1 MEYKAASLLCN
12 ILVFAVT
19 LLIVILYFRGEDG
32 KGDPAKGRW
41 YLRFFTTLSNIF
53 SAAACAVM
61 AAAVC
66 FSGGGS
72 GSFMTAAVHIKFLAT
87 VTVMITLLTVIFF
100 LAPSAGFAAMFQ
112 KETFH
117 MHLVG
122 PLLAFL
128 SFCFLEQQVVIGRK
142 WILIGTVP
150 MLLYGA
156 LYLYKV
162 VIKGEDNG
170 GWPDFYGFN
179 RNGKWYISIAA
190 MQTANLLICAAL
202 RFLHN
207 MFV

>member
-1 MEYKAASLLCN
+1 MEFKAASLLCN
-12 ILVFAVT
+12 ILVFTVT
-19 LLIVILYFRGEDG
+19 LLIVILYFQGEDG
-32 KGDPAKGRW
+32 KRDGTKGRW
-41 YLRFFTTLSNIF
+41 YMRFFTTLSNIF

-61 AAAVC
+61 AAAVL
-66 FSGGGS
+66 FSAEGPFM
-72 GSFMTAAVHIKFLAT
+72 SFAVHFKFLAT

-100 LAPSAGFAAMFQ
+100 LAPFAGFKAMFV

-128 SFCFLEQQVVIGRK
+128 SFCFLEQRVMISRI

-150 MLLYGA
+150 MLLYA
-156 LYLYKV
+156 VLYLYKV

-179 RNGKWYISIAA
+179 KTGKWYVSIAA
-190 MQTANLLICAAL
+190 MLAANLIICAAL

-207 MFV
+207 LFL